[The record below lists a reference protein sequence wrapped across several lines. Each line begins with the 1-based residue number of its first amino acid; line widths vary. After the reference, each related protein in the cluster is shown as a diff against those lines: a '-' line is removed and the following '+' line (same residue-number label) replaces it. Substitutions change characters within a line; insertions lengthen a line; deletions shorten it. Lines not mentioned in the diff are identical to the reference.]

1 MENNV
6 TINVGVKE
14 VGGSVKSIKQ
24 ELREAQASAVQMAR
38 TFGENST
45 EATKAA
51 QKVAK
56 LRDEI
61 EDVGLKI
68 KGLNPD
74 KFQRIATLGQGVA
87 QGFVAAQGAMAM
99 FGGQSQELEKTM
111 VKLQGAIAMSQGLQG
126 LKDLQ
131 LQFGGLGKEI
141 RETVI
146 KSFTTLKG
154 AIASTGIGLLVIAVG
169 ALITNW
175 KEFSTYIEKT
185 FPSFKVVTD
194 FFKNFRQIA
203 SGTLASV
210 VEGFKV
216 VGEVVGD
223 IFTGQFSKAID
234 DASNFGTRIS
244 EAYNKAFEEK
254 DRELKIEA
262 GLKARKLQI
271 ELMEAQG
278 KDVAQLQL
286 KLLQDELSLLEK
298 GSDEYNTKLVEIERK
313 RTEII
318 KKANEEKLNLHKQYI
333 KDSLAEFN
341 KLADARTL
349 KVNEEIKQE
358 IKLLD
363 RKKELTDDEKK
374 YKAELSAQI
383 LKNNEIISTTTQ
395 AQGEIDKNKA
405 IQQEK
410 EKRDAGFELA
420 KAGMEAVQTLSDMV
434 FADKLSKVKKGSI
447 EEEKIL
453 RKQFELNKAMQIGT
467 AVINGLQSILAIT
480 SVPDFTMGVASA
492 MRIASQVVLT
502 SATIAKI
509 ASTKFNA
516 PAPTSSDLP
525 APPSQSNLSSVVNQ
539 QRNVSG
545 TSTGATGQNQV
556 VKVIVTE
563 TDITRSQG
571 RVNDI
576 RRRALIH

>member
-38 TFGENST
+38 AFGENST

-87 QGFVAAQGAMAM
+87 QGFVSAQGAMAL

-126 LKDLQ
+126 LKDTQ
-131 LQFGGLGKEI
+131 IAFAGLGASAVKAFN
-141 RETVI
+141 TI
-146 KSFTTLKG
+146 KASIG
-154 AIASTGIGLLVIAVG
+154 STGIGLVII
-169 ALITNW
+169 ALGIAITELIANW
-175 KEFSTYIEKT
+175 DKLNAKNEESIKSQERLKQSLKDTEQGLQEHSKSIAIE
-185 FPSFKVVTD
+185 SD
-194 FFKNFRQIA
+194 LQIA
-203 SGTLASV
+203 KLKLADASKQKIREAEAKAVQDQLDYIDKVITLH
-210 VEGFKV
+210 
-216 VGEVVGD
+216 GEKMA
-223 IFTGQFSKAID
+223 QFSNNA
-234 DASNFGTRIS
+234 
-244 EAYNKAFEEK
+244 NKEE
-254 DRELKIEA
+254 IEE
-262 GLKARKLQI
+262 ARKQHTKLIEQRTDLAIKLQLLNI
-271 ELMEAQG
+271 N
-278 KDVAQLQL
+278 QLQQI
-286 KLLQDELSLLEK
+286 KDENKKAHDEELE
-298 GSDEYNTKLVEIERK
+298 R
-313 RTEII
+313 I
-318 KKANEEKLNLHKQYI
+318 KKENAEKLALHKQYI
-333 KDSLAEFN
+333 KDNLEEYAKLEDGFKKRQN
-341 KLADARTL
+341 KEVDQT
-349 KVNEEIKQE
+349 

-363 RKKELTDDEKK
+363 RKKELSDDEKK
-374 YKAELSAQI
+374 YIAEIHAERLKSSEALSVKQEAVAEY
-383 LKNNEIISTTTQ
+383 N
-395 AQGEIDKNKA
+395 KNKA

-410 EKRDAGFELA
+410 EKKDAEFELA

>member
-87 QGFVAAQGAMAM
+87 QGFVAAQGAMAL

-126 LKDLQ
+126 LKDMELMF
-131 LQFGGLGKEI
+131 LGLAN
-141 RETVI
+141 TI
-146 KSFTTLKG
+146 KTQVVGAFATLR
-154 AIASTGIGLLVIAVG
+154 AALITTGIGAIVVAVG
-169 ALITNW
+169 SLIYYFKQLGDAAVEAYEKQNKALQQSIDLEKQIADLNQQDFDRE
-175 KEFSTYIEKT
+175 KALAVARAKAAGRSEAEIYEIEHE
-185 FPSFKVVTD
+185 
-194 FFKNFRQIA
+194 FRQKKIANLQKLRDATQTDTQERIKANKAVLSAQVEDEIA
-203 SGTLASV
+203 SLAYD
-210 VEGFKV
+210 EK
-216 VGEVVGD
+216 
-223 IFTGQFSKAID
+223 
-234 DASNFGTRIS
+234 
-244 EAYNKAFEEK
+244 YNK
-254 DRELKIEA
+254 D
-262 GLKARKLQI
+262 KA
-271 ELMEAQG
+271 
-278 KDVAQLQL
+278 
-286 KLLQDELSLLEK
+286 
-298 GSDEYNTKLVEIERK
+298 ER
-313 RTEII
+313 I
-318 KKANEEKLNLHKQYI
+318 KKANEEKLALHKQYI
-333 KDSLAEFN
+333 KDELAEYTKLEGGFKKRQN
-341 KLADARTL
+341 KEVEQA
-349 KVNEEIKQE
+349 

-374 YKAELSAQI
+374 YSAENKAQI
-383 LKNNEIISTTTQ
+383 LKNNEIISTTLI
-395 AQGEIDKNKA
+395 AQGEIAKNKA

-576 RRRALIH
+576 RRRALIY

>member
-38 TFGENST
+38 AFGENST
-45 EATKAA
+45 EATNAA

-126 LKDLQ
+126 LKDTQ
-131 LQFGGLGKEI
+131 IAFAGLGASAVKAFN
-141 RETVI
+141 TI
-146 KSFTTLKG
+146 KASIG
-154 AIASTGIGLLVIAVG
+154 STGIGLVII
-169 ALITNW
+169 ALGIAITELIANW
-175 KEFSTYIEKT
+175 DKLNAKNEESIKSQERLKQSLKDTEQGLQEHSKSIAIE
-185 FPSFKVVTD
+185 SD
-194 FFKNFRQIA
+194 LQIA
-203 SGTLASV
+203 KLKLADASKQKIREAEAKAVQDQLDYIDKVITLH
-210 VEGFKV
+210 
-216 VGEVVGD
+216 GEKMA
-223 IFTGQFSKAID
+223 QFSNNA
-234 DASNFGTRIS
+234 
-244 EAYNKAFEEK
+244 NKEE
-254 DRELKIEA
+254 IEE
-262 GLKARKLQI
+262 ARKQHTKLIEQRTDLAIKLQLLNI
-271 ELMEAQG
+271 N
-278 KDVAQLQL
+278 QLQQI
-286 KLLQDELSLLEK
+286 KDE
-298 GSDEYNTKLVEIERK
+298 N
-313 RTEII
+313 
-318 KKANEEKLNLHKQYI
+318 KKAHDEELAKLKSDNAEKLALHKQYI
-333 KDSLAEFN
+333 KDNLAEYT

-363 RKKELTDDEKK
+363 RKKELSDDEKK
-374 YKAELSAQI
+374 YKREISAQI
-383 LKNNEIISTTTQ
+383 LKNNEIISTTLI

-563 TDITRSQG
+563 TDITRTQG